1 MKTLEEVLKEINENE
16 ELQNG
21 FKEAADNDKVV
32 DFLKEQGCEETL
44 EEIVEYVMENDKASA
59 ELTEEEL
66 VEVAGGRKKKCVTL
80 FGKKLCI

>member
-32 DFLKEQGCEETL
+32 DFLKEQGCEATL
-44 EEIVEYVMENDKASA
+44 EEILEYVMENDK
-59 ELTEEEL
+59 
-66 VEVAGGRKKKCVTL
+66 VNQRRKQKQ
-80 FGKKLCI
+80 I

>member
-32 DFLKEQGCEETL
+32 DFLKEQGCEATL

-66 VEVAGGRKKKCVTL
+66 VEVAGGRKKKCDTL

>member
-32 DFLKEQGCEETL
+32 DFLKEQGCEATL